1 MPRIPRGQQ
10 PGFVYHVINRGNGR
24 ATIFHKAQDYHA
36 FLSILALAKAR
47 HPVKIFAFSLMPNH
61 FHFVIESSH
70 HQSLSQFMQWLL
82 TSHVRRYHR
91 HYGSSGHVWQGRF
104 KSFPVQ
110 HDEHL
115 LMVLRYVL
123 QNPVR
128 AGLTAS
134 VNDWPWSSWCR
145 NELSDSCPVEVE
157 TNWITKVDE
166 PLPER
171 QLTSIRESVNRQRPF
186 GETNWQKNIASQ
198 FGLEST
204 MRPQGR
210 PVLNEIRR

>member
-10 PGFVYHVINRGNGR
+10 AGFVYHLINRGNGR
-24 ATIFHKAQDYHA
+24 ATIFHKDQDYQA

-47 HPVKIFAFSLMPNH
+47 RPVKIFAFSLMPNH

-82 TSHVRRYHR
+82 TSHVRRYHKY
-91 HYGSSGHVWQGRF
+91 YGSSGHVWQGRF

-110 HDEHL
+110 RDEHL

-128 AGLTAS
+128 SSLAELVG
-134 VNDWPWSSWCR
+134 DWPWSSWRR
-145 NELSDSCPVEVE
+145 NELADPWPIEVE
-157 TNWITKVDE
+157 DDWMKKLAA
-166 PLPER
+166 PLSASE
-171 QLTSIRESVNRQRPF
+171 LASIRESVNRQRPF
-186 GETNWQKNIASQ
+186 GEKNWQMKIASQ

-204 MRPQGR
+204 LRPRGR
-210 PVLNEIRR
+210 PVLSEMRR

>member
-10 PGFVYHVINRGNGR
+10 AGFVYHVINRGNGR
-24 ATIFHKAQDYHA
+24 ATIFHKAQDYQA

-70 HQSLSQFMQWLL
+70 HRSLSQFMQWLL
-82 TSHVRRYHR
+82 TSHVRRYHN

-110 HDEHL
+110 RDEHL

-128 AGLTAS
+128 SGLAES
-134 VNDWPWSSWCR
+134 VDGWPWSSWCR
-145 NELSDSCPVEVE
+145 SGLADPWPVEVE
-157 TNWITKVDE
+157 ASWLTKVDD
-166 PLPER
+166 PLSALE
-171 QLTSIRESVNRQRPF
+171 LVSIRESANRQRPF
-186 GETNWQKNIASQ
+186 REKNWPTKIASQ

-204 MRPQGR
+204 MRPRGR
-210 PVLNEIRR
+210 PVLSEMRR